1 MDYTVFIIFILVF
14 VRIVSFMAVT
24 PIFTIKG
31 IPNLT
36 KAGFALL
43 LTYLTYGFAIYDKA
57 LIPNSI
63 FSLFNCAA
71 GECIFGLSLG
81 FITYLIFQAIKMSGQ
96 FMDIQMGYSMY
107 SQFDTTTNSNVTLM
121 GNLTNLIGMTI
132 FILIDGPHII
142 VSTIIQSFDVV
153 PVLGVNLPP
162 EIGTYI
168 LHIFLKT
175 MVLSIKLSAPV
186 ILVLFL
192 TDFTMG
198 LIARAVPQLNI
209 LMMGMPIKMVV
220 GLLAFSAAL
229 PALVHMYIKAFQSMP
244 LDINNFLKL
253 FPLVMCFAS
262 SDKTEEPTQK
272 RKEDA
277 KKKGQVAKS
286 REFISAITLIG
297 IAILSVSFSRYGINT
312 LEEFLTRS
320 INNIGRTNITQGDI
334 TDICIYS
341 FIQFS
346 KVTLPVFATVMILG
360 VIANIAQTG
369 FIHTNETL
377 KPKLS
382 RLNPIEGFKRM
393 FSGRAFMELLKSCA
407 SIIIIGY
414 VSYNFLKGEMMR
426 VIKASDMG
434 INSIAAVSMDIIQS
448 EIVKISIVVLT
459 LGIADLIYQKRAYKK
474 DLMMTKQEIKEEYKQ
489 MEGDP
494 AIKSK
499 IRQKQREM
507 ASRRMMH
514 EVPTAS
520 VVITNPTHLAVAL
533 RYEQG
538 VDGAPK
544 LVAKGADNI
553 AKNIKKIAAE
563 NDIPIIENK
572 PVARM
577 IYQRVEID
585 EDIPVEMYQA
595 VAEILAMVYSL
606 KKARG

>member
-1 MDYTVFIIFILVF
+1 MDYTGFIIFILVF

-24 PIFTIKG
+24 PLFTIKG
-31 IPNLT
+31 IPNIA
-36 KAGFALL
+36 KVGFAILL
-43 LTYLTYGFAIYDKA
+43 SYLTYGFAIYDKA

-63 FSLFNCAA
+63 FSLFTCAV
-71 GECIFGLSLG
+71 GECIFGLALG
-81 FITYLIFQAIKMSGQ
+81 FITYLIFQAIKASGQ
-96 FMDIQMGYSMY
+96 FMDMQMGYSMY
-107 SQFDTTTNSNVTLM
+107 GQFDVTTNSNVTLM

-132 FILIDGPHII
+132 FILIDGPHVLINTI
-142 VSTIIQSFDVV
+142 VQSFDVV

-186 ILVLFL
+186 ILALFL

-209 LMMGMPIKMVV
+209 LMMSMPIKMVV
-220 GLLAFSAAL
+220 GLLVFSAAL
-229 PALVHMYIKAFQSMP
+229 PALVHMYIKIFQDMP
-244 LDINNFLKL
+244 MDLNNFLKL

-262 SDKTEEPTQK
+262 SDKTEEPTDK

-286 REFISAITLIG
+286 REFVSAMTLIG
-297 IAILSVSFSRYGINT
+297 IAILAVSFSRDAMNII
-312 LEEFLTRS
+312 EDFLTRS
-320 INNIGRTNITQGDI
+320 INNIGRAHIAQGDI

-341 FIQFS
+341 FAQFS
-346 KVTLPVFATVMILG
+346 KVTMPIFITVMSLG

-369 FIHTNETL
+369 FIHTTDTL

-393 FSGRAFMELLKSCA
+393 FSGRALVELLKACA
-407 SIIIIGY
+407 SIAVIGY
-414 VSYNFLKGEMMR
+414 VSYNFLKGEMPT
-426 VIKASDMG
+426 VIKTSDMG
-434 INSIAAVSMDIIQS
+434 IESIAAVSADIVQS
-448 EIVKISIVVLT
+448 EISKVAIIVLI
-459 LGIADLIYQKRAYKK
+459 LGVADLIYQKRAYKK

-494 AIKSK
+494 LIKSK

-514 EVPTAS
+514 EVPNAS
-520 VVITNPTHLAVAL
+520 VIITNPTHLAVAL
-533 RYEQG
+533 KYEQG
-538 VDGAPK
+538 ADSAPK
-544 LVAKGADNI
+544 LVAKGADEV
-553 AKNIKKIAAE
+553 AKKIKKIAAE

-577 IYQRVEID
+577 IYKEVEIN